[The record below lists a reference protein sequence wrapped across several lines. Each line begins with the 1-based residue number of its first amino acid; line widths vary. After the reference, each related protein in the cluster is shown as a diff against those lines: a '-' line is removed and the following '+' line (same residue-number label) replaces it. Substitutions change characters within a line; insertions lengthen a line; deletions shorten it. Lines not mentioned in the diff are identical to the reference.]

1 MNFRILIKT
10 VKINSLS
17 VDFDNDHKSV
27 AWAGFHKEK
36 MLLLTFLWLLDK
48 YKDFPE
54 IVRNIIM
61 SIGLMKEYYN
71 SYSEIIN
78 EVSYETLDNNDEETK
93 MKNILIG
100 GLVMFL
106 LAGIVGCNS
115 GTGSNDIK
123 EEEDTRV
130 IEEKY
135 RGTYETNSS
144 TKLHLTETHYY
155 LGGSFNIDGTE
166 VSGNIIRSARAY
178 TEGNELKETR
188 IGSKARERPPI
199 THDGL
204 IGKFNDDGTFDEVYG
219 SNPVKGWKKKE

>member
-1 MNFRILIKT
+1 
-10 VKINSLS
+10 
-17 VDFDNDHKSV
+17 
-27 AWAGFHKEK
+27 

-78 EVSYETLDNNDEETK
+78 EVSYETLDNDDEETK

-106 LAGIVGCNS
+106 LASVVGCNS
-115 GTGSNDIK
+115 GTSSNEVK
-123 EEEDTRV
+123 EEVETRV

-135 RGTYETNSS
+135 RGTYEKSTTS
-144 TKLHLTETHYY
+144 TKTYLTETHYY
-155 LGGSFNIDGTE
+155 IGGSFNLDGTT
-166 VSGNIIRSARAY
+166 VTGSIRSARAY
-178 TEGNELKETR
+178 TEGNELKEIN
-188 IGSKARERPPI
+188 IGYGFIGKN
-199 THDGL
+199 DGVTSI

-219 SNPVKGWKKKE
+219 SYPIKGWKKKE